1 MIVKTLRDVT
11 VSENQPSVLIC
22 ELNKPDVQ
30 VQWTKGDQVIKTTDS
45 VKITSAGVFHTLTIE
60 KTTLLDEDEYVL
72 TAGDV
77 SCKAEILVD
86 GRLTQLY

>member
-60 KTTLLDEDEYVL
+60 KTTLSDEDEYVL